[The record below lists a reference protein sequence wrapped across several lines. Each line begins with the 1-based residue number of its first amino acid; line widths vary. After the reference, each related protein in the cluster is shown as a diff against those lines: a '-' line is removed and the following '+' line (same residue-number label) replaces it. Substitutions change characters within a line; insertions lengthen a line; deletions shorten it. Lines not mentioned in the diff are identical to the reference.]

1 MKYVL
6 MCGGEYDEWETPKQL
21 LKIKGEVLIE
31 RTIRQLKENGIT
43 DIAIST
49 NNKHFDYL
57 GLEILKPEGK
67 YIHGNVKMERINSN
81 YTWLNAYITIND
93 PVCYLHGDVYFSNK
107 AIKTIVEAKVEDTLF
122 ICTCDGTDK
131 KRDPLNTK
139 GREPFGYKVENYKVF
154 QYAIKKI
161 KEKIDKGF
169 FEYYLPPLSW
179 HLYRFLNGF
188 DLKCQST
195 RYTDVNN
202 IFKQPGDYL
211 IIDDYTSDIDT
222 KEDIERLEKLGDEI
236 VSTL

>member
-1 MKYVL
+1 MKYII

-31 RTIRQLKENGIT
+31 RTIRQLRENGIT

-49 NNKHFDYL
+49 NNRYFDYL
-57 GLEILKPEGK
+57 GLEILKPEGHF
-67 YIHGNVKMERINSN
+67 IHGNVDKERTNSY
-81 YTWLNAYITIND
+81 YTWLNAYVPMNE

-107 AIKTIVEAKVEDTLF
+107 AIKTIVNMKVEDTMF
-122 ICTCDGTDK
+122 FCTCDGTDK

-139 GREPFGYKVENYKVF
+139 GREPFGYKVENYQVF

-161 KEKIDKGF
+161 KQKIDEGF
-169 FEYYLPPLSW
+169 FKGYLPALSW
-179 HLYRFLNGF
+179 HLYRYLNGF
-188 DLKCQST
+188 NLMCHSSDYK
-195 RYTDVNN
+195 DVNN
-202 IFKQPGDYL
+202 IFKEPGDYI

-222 KEDIERLEKLGDEI
+222 KGDIDRLEKLGDEV